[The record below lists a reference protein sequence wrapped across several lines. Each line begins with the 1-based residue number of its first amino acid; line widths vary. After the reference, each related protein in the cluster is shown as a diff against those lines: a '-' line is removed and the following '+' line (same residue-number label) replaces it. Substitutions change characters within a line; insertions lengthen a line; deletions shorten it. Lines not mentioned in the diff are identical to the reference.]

1 MNHHQQAHQYA
12 QDIIDGV
19 IPACIYMK
27 KAAQRYMDDLARAQG
42 DWQYEYNTDIADRVC
57 RFVELLPHIKGE
69 LARQKKNLILEPW
82 QCFTLCNIFGWVDK
96 ATGLRRFTE
105 VYQELG
111 RKNGKSTLLSGAG
124 LYLLTADQEEGAEVY
139 CCASDREQAKL
150 VWNDSCPPCA
160 LSHFRQSL
168 SGMTQGAWWT
178 SHLG

>member
-1 MNHHQQAHQYA
+1 
-12 QDIIDGV
+12 
-19 IPACIYMK
+19 MK
-27 KAAQRYMDDLARAQG
+27 KAAKRYMDDLARAQD

-150 VWNDSCPPCA
+150 VWNDSRRMVDKSSGLKETLGVETSAHSIHVFQTSSVMKA
-160 LSHFRQSL
+160 LSREKYFRN
-168 SGMTQGAWWT
+168 
-178 SHLG
+178 